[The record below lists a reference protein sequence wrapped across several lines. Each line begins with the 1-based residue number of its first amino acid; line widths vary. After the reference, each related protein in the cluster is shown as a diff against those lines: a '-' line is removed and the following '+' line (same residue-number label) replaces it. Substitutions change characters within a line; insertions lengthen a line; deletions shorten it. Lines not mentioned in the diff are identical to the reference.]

1 MEPRESGSVDRV
13 DPEPV
18 DRGSRQG
25 VASQSFKTGRPG
37 SRKTGP
43 GRGDEKLACTISTK
57 LTKAED
63 QRVRA
68 YAAAQGYE
76 LSSFVRGTVLAAVE
90 GKSLRPHSVMH
101 LEVFVRTVEAWLEL
115 GDQFTVEKFRQ
126 ICAMVTA
133 KSNAPV
139 KPVSNGLD
147 KHAQT

>member
-1 MEPRESGSVDRV
+1 MEARESEVVDHV
-13 DPEPV
+13 DQKPV

-25 VASQSFKTGRPG
+25 VASQSFQTGRRG

-43 GRGDEKLACTISTK
+43 GRGDEKLAYTISTK

-68 YAAAQGYE
+68 YAAAQGYD

-90 GKSLRPHSVMH
+90 GKSLRSPAVMH

-115 GDQFTVEKFRQ
+115 GEQFTVEKFRQ
-126 ICAMVTA
+126 ICATVTA

-139 KPVSNGLD
+139 KAVSNGLD